1 MPARV
6 AAANGSTRKFMT
18 ISFSSLLA
26 RPILI
31 AARKVLRH
39 PARMPLLPNSIMSGF
54 ARQSSYNTTDR
65 QGVARRLDGAR

>member
-1 MPARV
+1 
-6 AAANGSTRKFMT
+6 MT
-18 ISFSSLLA
+18 ISISSLLA

-31 AARKVLRH
+31 TARQVLRH

-65 QGVARRLDGAR
+65 QGVAKRLDGAR